1 MDLATRSRTRGRRRP
16 ESAGRDFGCGGG
28 QTPLEPPKRWHAL
41 AAEALDG
48 PRHAHSSHRRSR
60 GDRPGRCLGSQAG
73 RHVAGMVEPKE
84 YFQDAAKRALPGA
97 NLHRTPTREIGRPG
111 RFPDA
116 REPESQDTCP
126 ACRRRPADPPPT
138 GAPRRPIVRASP
150 GHMASYEQGLAD
162 GTNLPSDDD
171 LTRPAR
177 LNRPSPPHQPGTHAR
192 STSLAGAVPR
202 HAVVTRMP
210 FICQARPDPDSPRL
224 SP

>member
-1 MDLATRSRTRGRRRP
+1 MVQSGGESTSSRKSPVGLRGDGASCA
-16 ESAGRDFGCGGG
+16 SASMKSPDQRDG
-28 QTPLEPPKRWHAL
+28 PPPPKRRHAP

-84 YFQDAAKRALPGA
+84 YSQDAAKRALPGA

-126 ACRRRPADPPPT
+126 ACRRRPADHAPT
-138 GAPRRPIVRASP
+138 EARRAADQRSSFSAAATSSANSSRIASERRFAPKKENMKCGLVRSA
-150 GHMASYEQGLAD
+150 Q
-162 GTNLPSDDD
+162 SDDEFGK
-171 LTRPAR
+171 AC
-177 LNRPSPPHQPGTHAR
+177 S
-192 STSLAGAVPR
+192 
-202 HAVVTRMP
+202 
-210 FICQARPDPDSPRL
+210 
-224 SP
+224 